1 MIIKPSEIITVLIDM
16 SPKGKDIVEELEQIA
31 PEMGPLGHPPDFDLP
46 YGYFGRFPGQV
57 MARIREMENAAEV
70 EAELAD
76 LSPMLAA
83 IPRKTPYYAP
93 ADYFA
98 GLDRALVQNKEAEPI
113 VKILPLNKRIKLF
126 KRCLV
131 AAAIAGIV
139 SVGAVFIA
147 REYSGNALDRQ
158 LAKISDQEIVD
169 FLQYHTDDFDNENI
183 FTNVSLDEELPSV
196 LPEELTNEEIDNM
209 LEENLLQEIPF
220 NQ

>member
-1 MIIKPSEIITVLIDM
+1 M
-16 SPKGKDIVEELEQIA
+16 SPKGKDIVVELGQIA

-46 YGYFGRFPGQV
+46 PGYFAGFPGQL
-57 MARIREMENAAEV
+57 MSRIRELENAAEV
-70 EAELAD
+70 NAELEE

-83 IPRKTPYYAP
+83 IPRKTPYNAP
-93 ADYFA
+93 KGYFD
-98 GLDRALVQNKEAEPI
+98 GLAKGLVQNREAEPV

-131 AAAIAGIV
+131 AAAVAGIV

-183 FTNVSLDEELPSV
+183 FTNVSLDEEMPSV
-196 LPEELTNEEIDNM
+196 LPEELTNEEIDKM